1 MLVVATRGG
10 HTQVVGNAATA
21 SRNDERR
28 AAGEAY
34 IGLRRNFRNR
44 DILRQQLC
52 PHSLSLSLSLLPN
65 YGGTGD
71 GDGGGPVAE
80 RRRRQRWR
88 RQRGDGER
96 PTRGEPSDGL
106 TKGARRPNSSAAPP
120 LARTLPVLYSKYIT
134 PATSSS

>member
-52 PHSLSLSLSLLPN
+52 PHSLSLSRSFPTTVALATAMAVGLSRS
-65 YGGTGD
+65 GGEGR
-71 GDGGGPVAE
+71 GGGGSEAMA
-80 RRRRQRWR
+80 
-88 RQRGDGER
+88 
-96 PTRGEPSDGL
+96 SD
-106 TKGARRPNSSAAPP
+106 RHAAN
-120 LARTLPVLYSKYIT
+120 LAMG
-134 PATSSS
+134 

>member
-1 MLVVATRGG
+1 MTKDA
-10 HTQVVGNAATA
+10 Q
-21 SRNDERR
+21 R
-28 AAGEAY
+28 AKPTSDYAGISETETSYAN
-34 IGLRRNFRNR
+34 NFA
-44 DILRQQLC
+44 
-52 PHSLSLSLSLLPN
+52 PTLSLSLSLLPN

-120 LARTLPVLYSKYIT
+120 LARTLPVLYNKYIT